1 MIKCIIVDDEPHAIE
16 VLDHYVKQTP
26 HLQLVA
32 SFTNPIEALQ
42 LFGRQ
47 KIDLV
52 FLDIQMPEIS
62 GIDFIK
68 AIQGKSKVILT
79 TAYSEF
85 ALEGYDLYVVD
96 YLLKPIRLPRFLAAV
111 QKVVEQLN
119 AINETHLHPEIVE
132 GDYIFVKTESKGK
145 LLKINLGDIDF
156 IESMKNYVAIHRGGQ
171 KTLVY
176 TSMKELEERLPKKQ
190 FLRVHKSFIIPV
202 SRITRVS
209 NYWHEAAT
217 KVPEVTLGF
226 WVIKIAATTLGETG
240 GDSVTMTLNWVI

>member
-1 MIKCIIVDDEPHAIE
+1 MINCIIVDDEPHAIE

-26 HLQLVA
+26 HLHLVA

-42 LFGRQ
+42 LLSEQ
-47 KIDLV
+47 KIHLV

-111 QKVVEQLN
+111 QKAVEQ
-119 AINETHLHPEIVE
+119 INTTHEAAAQGMGE
-132 GDYIFVKTESKGK
+132 DDYIFVKTESKGK
-145 LLKINLGDIDF
+145 LIKINLADIDF

-176 TSMKELEERLPKKQ
+176 TSMKDLEERLPKKQ
-190 FLRVHKSFIIPV
+190 FIRVHKSFIIPI
-202 SRITRVS
+202 SRITGIEGNLLRLKNVTAEILIGE
-209 NYWHEAAT
+209 NYKAELMEIIRG
-217 KVPEVTLGF
+217 KM
-226 WVIKIAATTLGETG
+226 IQ
-240 GDSVTMTLNWVI
+240 